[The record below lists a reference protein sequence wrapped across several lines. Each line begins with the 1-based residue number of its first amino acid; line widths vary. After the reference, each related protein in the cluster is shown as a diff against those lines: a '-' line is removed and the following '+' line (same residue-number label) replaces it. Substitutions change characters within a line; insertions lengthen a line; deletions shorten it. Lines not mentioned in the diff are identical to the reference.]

1 MIGSIKDSIK
11 NKTAIV
17 LSATIVLA
25 AVFLFA
31 ILYCIVGYRKN
42 IQFFSDS
49 YYYISNSST
58 TLYDY
63 KASMEKYCDSQDD
76 AYLQEAQTRFE
87 EAKQA
92 FSDLYG
98 RRFGYES
105 DVRAVIVDMQDEYE
119 TIDKYMTVIKQSQ
132 IKEQV
137 CGIYNNTISL
147 HVTDISDGL
156 DNISYAVWQ
165 QGNSAYSRFTIGIGI
180 VQVIALISFI
190 GLIASGIYSVYFIR
204 NKIAAPVADVYEWT
218 RLFKDGYCEMADLP
232 AVRDD
237 EVGKL
242 EEAFNIVKAKLLE
255 ANKLK
260 AQYDEAIERINTE
273 EQYKKTFVQQ
283 LYAEKRDKEAISTAA
298 RHDGLTG
305 LYNRRTFDG
314 LVEEFFIRKKENARG
329 ALYLIDMDDFKNVN
343 DTLGHLAGDEALK
356 LLAGAM
362 RVVFTGAYLG
372 RYGGDEFIAFIPAFK
387 NEDELE
393 NHAAE
398 LCKKMNTRFENDQ
411 KYVNLSVSVGIAT
424 TDNISEYSEL
434 YMKADKA
441 LYYSKENGRNQYKL
455 ESRMK

>member
-1 MIGSIKDSIK
+1 M
-11 NKTAIV
+11 
-17 LSATIVLA
+17 
-25 AVFLFA
+25 
-31 ILYCIVGYRKN
+31 
-42 IQFFSDS
+42 
-49 YYYISNSST
+49 
-58 TLYDY
+58 
-63 KASMEKYCDSQDD
+63 
-76 AYLQEAQTRFE
+76 
-87 EAKQA
+87 
-92 FSDLYG
+92 
-98 RRFGYES
+98 
-105 DVRAVIVDMQDEYE
+105 
-119 TIDKYMTVIKQSQ
+119 
-132 IKEQV
+132 
-137 CGIYNNTISL
+137 
-147 HVTDISDGL
+147 HVPDISDGL